1 MARIAGCNTD
11 GREVRLLSQ
20 LFDEVHFE
28 SSSSSLAAD
37 PDRLSRMANDNDVVA
52 SAVIYSLRDDNSDQ
66 VKRDAGMVQS

>member
-28 SSSSSLAAD
+28 SSSSLAAD
-37 PDRLSRMANDNDVVA
+37 PDRLSSMANDNDVVA